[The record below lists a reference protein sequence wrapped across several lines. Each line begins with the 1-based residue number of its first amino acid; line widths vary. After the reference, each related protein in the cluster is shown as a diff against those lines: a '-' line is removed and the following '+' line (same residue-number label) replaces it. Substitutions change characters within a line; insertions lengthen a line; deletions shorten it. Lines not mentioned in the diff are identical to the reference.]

1 LAVAGTHT
9 LLRVEAARGF
19 LSKSVSVAEPEAARV
34 AGRDC
39 PVCGGPGLGIPR
51 YRKVGLARCADCEL
65 VFHSHTPADARDA
78 YVNGE
83 YVARHVDYVEE
94 ERAARHIAEQRASW
108 LLKFTP
114 PGTLLE
120 LGSGRGFFLNAT
132 RSRGFQPLGI
142 EPSPDLAGRAA
153 GEFGVDVK
161 QGFLD
166 EVDLSGRRFACACMF
181 HVLEHV
187 EEPVAL
193 LGQLAERLVEPGL
206 IALEVP
212 NISSAMARRRADA
225 WGAVQPDN
233 LHITQFTPSTLRSA
247 VERAGF
253 EVVAVDTISPWH
265 YIPLADRWRHRAL
278 LGYAYRA
285 ARLRTLRLTHESGF
299 DHLRLIARRPG

>member
-1 LAVAGTHT
+1 M
-9 LLRVEAARGF
+9 EAGF
-19 LSKSVSVAEPEAARV
+19 LSESAAVAEPQAVGV
-34 AGRDC
+34 ADRNC
-39 PVCGGPGLGIPR
+39 PVCASRGLEIPR
-51 YRKVGLARCADCEL
+51 YRRVGLARCEDCGL
-65 VFHSHTPADARDA
+65 VFHSRTPADARDA

-94 ERAARHIAEQRASW
+94 ERAAKHIAEQRAGW
-108 LLKFTP
+108 LLGFTD

-120 LGSGRGFFLNAT
+120 LGSGRGFFLDAT
-132 RSRGFQPLGI
+132 RRRGFEPLGI
-142 EPSPDLAGRAA
+142 EPSPDLAGRAVS
-153 GEFGVDVK
+153 EFGVEVK

-166 EVDLSGRRFACACMF
+166 EVDLSGRRFASICMF

-206 IALEVP
+206 IVLEVP
-212 NISSAMARRRADA
+212 NIASAMARRRAER

-233 LHITQFTPSTLRSA
+233 LHITQFTPSTLRGA

-253 EVVAVDTISPWH
+253 ETIAIDTISPWH
-265 YIPLADRWRHRAL
+265 YIPPTERWRHRAL

-285 ARLRTLRLTHESGF
+285 ASLRTLKVTHEDGF
-299 DHLRLIARRPG
+299 DHLRLVARRRA

>member
-1 LAVAGTHT
+1 M
-9 LLRVEAARGF
+9 EAARSF
-19 LSKSVSVAEPEAARV
+19 ISKSVAVAEPEASAVGDRT
-34 AGRDC
+34 C
-39 PVCGGPGLGIPR
+39 PVCGSHGLVIPR
-51 YRKVGLARCADCEL
+51 YRKVGLARCGDCDL
-65 VFHSHTPADARDA
+65 VFHSRTPADARDA

-94 ERAARHIAEQRASW
+94 ERAAKHIAEQRASW
-108 LLKFTP
+108 LLGFTA

-120 LGSGRGFFLNAT
+120 LGSGRGFFLDAA
-132 RSRGFQPLGI
+132 RRHGFEPLGV
-142 EPSPDLAGRAA
+142 EPSPDLAGRAVE
-153 GEFGVDVK
+153 EFAVEVK

-166 EVDLSGRRFACACMF
+166 EADLSGRRFASVCMF

-193 LGQLAERLVEPGL
+193 LGQLAEQLVEPGL
-206 IALEVP
+206 IVLEVP
-212 NISSAMARRRADA
+212 NIASAMARRRAEG

-253 EVVAVDTISPWH
+253 ETVAIDTISPWH
-265 YIPLADRWRHRAL
+265 YIPPADRLRHRAL

-285 ARLRTLRLTHESGF
+285 ATLRTLKMTHASGF
-299 DHLRLIARRPG
+299 DHLRLVARRAG